1 MPSKLP
7 QLSLLMSL
15 GNCDQ
20 PYEYPPEREI
30 SRDILVDVSPDRE
43 ALLVGS
49 KTIEEIRQTLKLRIT
64 SPSG

>member
-30 SRDILVDVSPDRE
+30 NREILLDIAPDRE
-43 ALLVGS
+43 ALLMGN
-49 KTIEEIRQTLKLRIT
+49 KTIEEIRQALKLRNA
-64 SPSG
+64 SPYG